1 MAFHDTEH
9 INQIGYYK
17 QFANDVR
24 VKNMQLFHSM
34 DARIVSFDFKNMAD
48 SWTTYSAL
56 ECLKTRGLDW
66 VSLWRWLAIDW
77 DMSQALKMSLT
88 LISIS
93 HFFVILQVFVLP
105 PQVISNPDSRVHRFL
120 MYYTIH

>member
-1 MAFHDTEH
+1 MIFKGMVVFVSTSWIQPCPSCRLILPETKIPKNKSKTLAMAFHDTEH

-34 DARIVSFDFKNMAD
+34 DARIVIFDFKNMAD

-56 ECLKTRGLDW
+56 GGLKTRGLDW
-66 VSLWRWLAIDW
+66 VSFWRWPAND
-77 DMSQALKMSLT
+77 
-88 LISIS
+88 
-93 HFFVILQVFVLP
+93 
-105 PQVISNPDSRVHRFL
+105 
-120 MYYTIH
+120 